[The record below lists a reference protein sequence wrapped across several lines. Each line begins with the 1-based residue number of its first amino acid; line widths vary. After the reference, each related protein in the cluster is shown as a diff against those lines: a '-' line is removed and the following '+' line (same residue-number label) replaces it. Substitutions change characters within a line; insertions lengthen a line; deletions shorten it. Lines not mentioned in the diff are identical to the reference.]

1 MTWDQNE
8 IFHRLKIFDSELCS
22 KVLKEALLSLLL
34 FLLLAWNK
42 VKKKLQ
48 MKQNLFHNEQKTF
61 HWEQKIFANFF
72 FQIEQKKLQKEQ
84 IMLAIKA
91 L

>member
-8 IFHRLKIFDSELCS
+8 IFHRLKIFDRELCS

-34 FLLLAWNK
+34 FLLAWNQ
-42 VKKKLQ
+42 VIKKLQ
-48 MKQNLFHNEQKTF
+48 IEKNLFHNEQKTF
-61 HWEQKIFANFF
+61 HWEQTIFANFF